1 MMKKTIS
8 LLLILFIALSG
19 CSKNNEQSQRNN
31 DDYGEIVDFDDP
43 DYNKADSYN
52 NLDDENLTRYV
63 KDTIY
68 AEIVKSPN
76 FDDIVVQNVDAVYI
90 SKEYVEELSYN
101 SKENV
106 FFGYNLSDLNKKFE
120 GKKYIFTLG
129 EDGKTTVQEFEGY
142 ESNFDEV
149 IKNVAIGS
157 GVILV
162 CVTVSVVSAG
172 VGAPAISMIFAA
184 SAKTGAL
191 MATSSAVMGG
201 ISSEIISYAKNG
213 EVDVALDEALLGA
226 SEGFKCGAII
236 GAISG
241 GGIEAIGLH
250 KATSA
255 GLSMNQAAIIQKE
268 SGYPLEVI
276 SQIHSMEEYQ
286 IYKDAGLTAT
296 KVNGKLALVQNID
309 LNYISELP
317 DGTKVTNLERMLKG
331 YAPLDASGN
340 AYQLHHVYQEK
351 DGVLAILTNEQHQ
364 NNSAILNIIEKE
376 GVHNSE
382 TGLSNAAWSR
392 IRAAF
397 WKSYAGGLK

>member
-1 MMKKTIS
+1 MKKTIS
-8 LLLILFIALSG
+8 IVLVLFIALSG
-19 CSKNNEQSQRNN
+19 CSKNDEQNQQNNN
-31 DDYGEIVDFDDP
+31 DYDEIVNYDDP
-43 DYNKADSYN
+43 DYNKVESYY

-76 FDDIVVQNVDAVYI
+76 IDDIVVQNVDAIYI
-90 SKEYVEELSYN
+90 SKEYVDELSYN

-106 FFGYNLSDLNKKFE
+106 FFGYSLSELDKQFE
-120 GKKYIFTLG
+120 GKKYIFTLS
-129 EDGKTTVQEFEGY
+129 EDGITEVQSFEGY

-149 IKNVAIGS
+149 IKNVAIGT

-172 VGAPAISMIFAA
+172 AGAPAISMIFAA

-191 MATSSAVMGG
+191 MASSSAIMGG
-201 ISSEIISYAKNG
+201 VSSGIISYMKNG
-213 EVDVALDEALLGA
+213 EGDVALDDALLGA
-226 SEGFKCGAII
+226 SEGFKFGAII
-236 GAISG
+236 GATVG
-241 GGIEAIGLH
+241 GGAEAIGLH
-250 KATSA
+250 NATAA
-255 GLSMNQAAIIQKE
+255 GLSMDNAAIIQKE

-276 SQIHSMEEYQ
+276 SQIHSMDEYQ
-286 IYKDAGLTAT
+286 IYKDAGLVAQ

-331 YAPLDASGN
+331 LAPLDANGN
-340 AYQLHHVYQEK
+340 AYELHHVYQEK
-351 DGVLAILTNEQHQ
+351 DGILAILTHDQHQ
-364 NNSAILNIIEKE
+364 GNSAILNIIGKE
-376 GVHNSE
+376 GVHNAE
-382 TGLSNAAWSR
+382 TGLLDATWSR

-397 WKSYAGGLK
+397 WKSFAGGLK